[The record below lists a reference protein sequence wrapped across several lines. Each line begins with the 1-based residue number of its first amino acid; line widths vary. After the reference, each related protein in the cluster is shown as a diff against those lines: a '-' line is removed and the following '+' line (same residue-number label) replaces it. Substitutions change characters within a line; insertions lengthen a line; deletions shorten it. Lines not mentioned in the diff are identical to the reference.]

1 MSFWMN
7 LDSNEIQV
15 NILGE
20 QALVDKK
27 KFVNQYQ
34 YSSFKLWIILFVNK
48 KMYCAEK
55 HTAMKGLID
64 NSFIK

>member
-1 MSFWMN
+1 MN

-27 KFVNQYQ
+27 KFVN
-34 YSSFKLWIILFVNK
+34 LWSKRLNFSHN
-48 KMYCAEK
+48 
-55 HTAMKGLID
+55 
-64 NSFIK
+64 